1 MRFILLATLFLFA
14 AVTSAQAAGCPKDP
28 TRASLAVWPPN
39 SIRTGSSVTGVHPCG
54 RAITCTGGVPNEIR
68 TRSCRWK

>member
-1 MRFILLATLFLFA
+1 MRFILLAMLFLVA
-14 AVTSAQAAGCPKDP
+14 AAPLAQAATCPKDA